1 MIVEQWFT
9 CDVCSLPR
17 FQYQILS
24 QLKQQMQLYFK
35 IWYSLM
41 LWDLTVSGWGG
52 ALQHA
57 CSAIGFWGWRE
68 RMCIIV
74 HLSCHNL
81 PFSLLHLHSQAGC
94 QAAITDQFACQSCTC
109 TSEYMLTSLPESQK
123 EGIIDELSD
132 HALVLAV
139 NKKKKKHVYIHF
151 QDVEPLEQ
159 NTCCLLNICLLIC
172 L

>member
-1 MIVEQWFT
+1 
-9 CDVCSLPR
+9 
-17 FQYQILS
+17 
-24 QLKQQMQLYFK
+24 MQ
-35 IWYSLM
+35 
-41 LWDLTVSGWGG
+41 
-52 ALQHA
+52 A
-57 CSAIGFWGWRE
+57 
-68 RMCIIV
+68 
-74 HLSCHNL
+74 
-81 PFSLLHLHSQAGC
+81 
-94 QAAITDQFACQSCTC
+94 
-109 TSEYMLTSLPESQK
+109 SEYMLTSLPESQK